1 MVKPPSRPSSRGS
14 GRAQPP
20 RGDTNNAPTSSG
32 RGRDS
37 RPGDDARPKPSGPRG
52 KFGGRPPAPAD
63 DRTPAP
69 YGDKPHAGHKRGAAR
84 NAKPYGEDT
93 RGAARPAKPYG
104 DKPFGA
110 KPYAERPARND
121 ARDDGRA
128 APRTTGVR
136 GKPRDDSARATP
148 RTPQASPKA
157 APKAPPKAPIVY
169 EALDGG
175 TPHVI
180 AEKGERIAKL
190 LARAGIASR
199 REVERLI
206 EEGRVRLDDVV
217 IETPATILTTL
228 AGITVDGEPVRA
240 PEAGR
245 LWAFH
250 KPPGLLTAERDPAG
264 RPTIY
269 TALRNALPPGTP
281 RLMPVGRLDLNTE
294 GLLLL
299 TNDGELKRAMELP
312 SSLVPRTYRARTF
325 GDITQSVLEGLMEG
339 IEIEGIR
346 YGSINANMERSTGRN
361 QWIELTLSEGKN
373 REVRRVLEHLG
384 LQVSRLIRVRYGPFM
399 LDDLPR
405 GMAVPIRQ
413 ADVENFRGTLKKAA
427 V

>member
-14 GRAQPP
+14 GRAKPP
-20 RGDTNNAPTSSG
+20 RSDTSNAPTGSG

-52 KFGGRPPAPAD
+52 KFGGRPPASAD
-63 DRTPAP
+63 DRAAAP
-69 YGDKPHAGHKRGAAR
+69 YGDKPQGGHKRGAAR

-93 RGAARPAKPYG
+93 RGAARQPKPCG
-104 DKPFGA
+104 DKPS
-110 KPYAERPARND
+110 AERPARDD
-121 ARDDGRA
+121 ARA
-128 APRTTGVR
+128 R
-136 GKPRDDSARATP
+136 GKPRDDARTPPRTP
-148 RTPQASPKA
+148 RASPQASPQASHKA
-157 APKAPPKAPIVY
+157 APKAPPKTPIAY

-206 EEGRVRLDDVV
+206 EEGRVQRNNVV